1 MALSQGSK
9 RFLIVLAILAG
20 LVVVGIGGGVWWV
33 NQQMAGEPGEGEP
46 VALTVD
52 QGASGAS
59 IATMLEEAGVVRN
72 ALAFRLVARSRGV
85 ASRIQA
91 GDYEFRTGM
100 SVDEAI
106 EVLEGGPAERT
117 AYRVTIPEGLTVAQT
132 LERLADQTP
141 YDVADYR
148 AILDERLRADSDE
161 EGLLDLPDWVPALS
175 GFGPGV
181 REPYEGLLFPQ
192 THDFFEE
199 ATAQQI
205 LQRLVDELDRVV
217 AGIGEDEIAAA
228 EDAGLSLYQALVLA
242 SLVEREAQV
251 EDERP
256 LIAGVIRN
264 RLDEGMLL
272 QIDASVL
279 YAQDEAGSDARVNTD
294 IDSPYNTYKYPG
306 LPPTPISG
314 SRSSAIQAAISPEQT
329 EFLYYVVK
337 APECDG
343 THKFA
348 RTLDEHNN
356 NVAAYRNAGRCEEE

>member
-1 MALSQGSK
+1 MALSQGSR
-9 RFLIVLAILAG
+9 RFLVVLAVLAG

-33 NQQMAGEPGEGEP
+33 NQQLAGVPGEGEP
-46 VALTVD
+46 VEITIE
-52 QGASGAS
+52 QGASGAG
-59 IATMLEEAGVVRN
+59 IAAKLEEEGVVRN

-91 GDYEFRTGM
+91 GAYTFQTGM

-106 EVLEGGPAERT
+106 EVLEAGPADRN
-117 AYRVTIPEGLTVAQT
+117 AYRITIPEGFTVAQT
-132 LERLADQTP
+132 LERLAEQTP
-141 YDVADYR
+141 YEVADFR
-148 AILDERLRADSDE
+148 AVLDARLQADSDG

-175 GFGPGV
+175 SFGPEV
-181 REPYEGLLFPQ
+181 REPFEGLLFPQ

-199 ATAQQI
+199 ATAQEI

-217 AGIGEDEIAAA
+217 AGVPQEQVSAA
-228 EDAGLSLYQALVLA
+228 EEAGISLYQALVLA

-251 EDERP
+251 EEERP

-264 RLDEGMLL
+264 RLQEGMLL

-314 SRSSAIQAAISPEQT
+314 ARSSAIQAALDPEET
-329 EFLYYVVK
+329 PFLYYVVK

-343 THKFA
+343 THLFA
-348 RTLDEHNN
+348 ETLDEHNN
-356 NVAAYRNAGRCEEE
+356 NVATYRNAGRCAEE